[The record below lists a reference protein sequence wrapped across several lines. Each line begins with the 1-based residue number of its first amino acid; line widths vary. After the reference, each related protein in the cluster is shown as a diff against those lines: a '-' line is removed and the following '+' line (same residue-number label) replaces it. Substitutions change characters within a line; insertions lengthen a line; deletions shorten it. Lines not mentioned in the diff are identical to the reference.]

1 MFTMQNILLIF
12 FAIIF
17 VVNGSDYENFWGG
30 YGFNHKDTTRYVRNE
45 RIADITRK
53 WCEDDT
59 VPSTMADLFMKMT
72 DCSGVPSSV
81 HDLFTGTDSRES
93 ILTANMKGE
102 PPSGTVIYTK
112 NRWRIC

>member
-1 MFTMQNILLIF
+1 MKNKINSPYISILLMFTMQIILLVV

-59 VPSTMADLFMKMT
+59 VPSTMADLALCT
-72 DCSGVPSSV
+72 TY
-81 HDLFTGTDSRES
+81 LQEL
-93 ILTANMKGE
+93 ILEK
-102 PPSGTVIYTK
+102 VY
-112 NRWRIC
+112 